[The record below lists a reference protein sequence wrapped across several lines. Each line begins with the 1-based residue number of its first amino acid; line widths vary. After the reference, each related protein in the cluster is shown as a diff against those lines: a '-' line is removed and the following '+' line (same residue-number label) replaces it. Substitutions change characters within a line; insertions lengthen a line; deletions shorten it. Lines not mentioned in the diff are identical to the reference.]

1 LTILRKFDKIEPVT
15 IQILAVILFAYLLG
29 SVPFGYMIPRIWNID
44 IRRHGSGNIGATNV
58 FRTLGTIPGLLVF
71 LLDLLKGTIPV
82 VIAQLITSNPWIII
96 LAGCAAVL
104 GHTFSIFLKFKG
116 GRGAATALGLLLG
129 IAPEI
134 FLGAVIIATIII
146 ITTRF
151 VSLASMT
158 TCVLVTL
165 AFLVLKKPLPYL
177 LVVSLVSSLIII
189 RHIPNIKRL
198 LSGTEPKIGSS
209 KSKSEK

>member
-1 LTILRKFDKIEPVT
+1 VI
-15 IQILAVILFAYLLG
+15 IQILALILFSYLLG
-29 SVPFGYMIPRIWNID
+29 SIPFGYLIPKIWNID

-58 FRTLGTIPGLLVF
+58 FRTLGTFAGLLVF

-82 VIAQLITSNPWIII
+82 IVAQLITSNPWIII
-96 LAGCAAVL
+96 LAGAAAVL

-116 GRGAATALGLLLG
+116 GRGAATALGILLG

-134 FLGAVIIATIII
+134 FLGAVIIATFII

-151 VSLASMT
+151 VSLASIVT
-158 TCVLVTL
+158 TVLVAI
-165 AFLVLKKPLPYL
+165 AFYVLKKPFPYFL
-177 LVVSLVSSLIII
+177 IVSLVSLLIII

-209 KSKSEK
+209 KSTPEK